1 MHKKIWFYIC
11 IFQTVIIVIGTLA
24 IFLPSFTTPKA
35 EEVDVVEF
43 LDSYTEGN
51 NFVPEQGYIPDSQT
65 AKIVGSKIIDEL
77 TGESWFGN
85 TIVEYDSA
93 NRLWLIHRTYL
104 LNRGGFVVIEQDT
117 GRVIKALLYK

>member
-11 IFQTVIIVIGTLA
+11 IFQAVIIVIGTLA

-104 LNRGGFVVIEQDT
+104 LNRGGVVVIEQDT